1 MRAAGVHGQDL
12 PSPQAAA
19 QAVNVVLHNAKR
31 SVINVSSAHA
41 TGAGPATVHGAVDQS
56 GATNSSPV
64 PRWVRGPWGFAVGD
78 ATIVAGVAG
87 VATWQG
93 GHPCRDR
100 NRARHRKGDV

>member
-1 MRAAGVHGQDL
+1 
-12 PSPQAAA
+12 A

-56 GATNSSPV
+56 GATNSSRV
-64 PRWVRGPWGFAVGD
+64 PSWVRGPWGFAVGA

-93 GHPCRDR
+93 WNPF
-100 NRARHRKGDV
+100 